1 MKVLINY
8 HMMHAMIL
16 EGAMDEHLSIDG
28 YYQQEQAR

>member
-16 EGAMDEHLSIDG
+16 EGAMDEQLAIDG
-28 YYQQEQAR
+28 HR